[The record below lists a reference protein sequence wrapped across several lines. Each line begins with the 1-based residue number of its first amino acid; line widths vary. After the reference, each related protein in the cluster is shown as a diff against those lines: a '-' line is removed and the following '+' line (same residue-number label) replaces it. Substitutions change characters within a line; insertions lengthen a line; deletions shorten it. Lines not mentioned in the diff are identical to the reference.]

1 MSWWRFRNWP
11 LRGKMLALLLLAST
25 APVVIGAV
33 VVLHETRDRVRDQAV
48 ELLTAHADHLKS
60 SLDGFHR
67 RHKLMAGHLSLL
79 VSEPMEAAADGEASQ
94 RDSWRLAIQ
103 SLMSSN
109 NELRAAML
117 TDTRG
122 VILATT
128 QAGAEGMD
136 VSFRPY
142 VKRAL
147 QGESFV
153 SDVFISLPVGEQGP
167 LIAYSNPVRNSKGA
181 LIGTAVLFV
190 RATALWDLI
199 RSVNDRAGGG
209 SFAVLLDRY
218 GIRIAHGTRDDLMFR
233 PAGGLTPDEVAT
245 LVAEKRFD
253 RRTQELLARPARS
266 PVQFALSRA
275 PFIETDHEAVSR
287 YVAANQTWNLS
298 VARRLTEAPWTL
310 FVLVP
315 ESSVYSPVDELLLVG
330 LGSALVIALLALVLG
345 FTLSKRILAPIGEVS
360 RAAAAL
366 THGQL
371 DARVAVNTGDEVGT
385 LAGDFNKM
393 AASLETAQNDLENRV
408 KQRTV
413 ELERANDELTAQ
425 REELITQRAELQAQ
439 QRELEL
445 KNDQALRADR
455 LKSEFLANM
464 SHELR
469 TPLNSI
475 IGFSELLLDETA
487 PVLQARHR
495 EFIEDVLGSG
505 RHLLA
510 LINDILDLSK
520 IEAGQLALNRHPEP
534 PGDVLDEACQLVQP
548 SFGKKRLR
556 LERKDQARRDVLA
569 DRSKVLQVLLNLLSN
584 AGKFSPD
591 DTEVEVGCQDL
602 NSHNGAPNGG
612 PNGSPNGGQP
622 MVRFWVS
629 DRGDGIDEQLRAR
642 LFQPFVQGESPLTKR
657 HQGTGLGL
665 AICKRLVEQ
674 HGGSIGVESTPGA
687 GSTFWFTLPA
697 APGSG
702 HPAPMA
708 KGSPAS
714 AHDVPA
720 AKDGRPEVLV
730 IDDDPGVGTLLRGML
745 ERAGYRVT
753 IAERARDG
761 LNMARDRLPDA
772 LVVDLGLPDASG
784 FTVIEDLC
792 ADARTRTK
800 PIVVLTARDLS
811 EEERARLRPH
821 VEAIARKG
829 DLLRAELIGKL
840 DRVLRPDLAQPT
852 STKGRVLV
860 VDDHDLNRELVRSI
874 LERRGYEVL
883 QADDGAA
890 GVVMAHR
897 SRPDV
902 ILMDLAMPRKD
913 GFAATRELKADQST
927 KGIPIVALT
936 ALAMRGDEDRAL
948 AAGVD
953 EYLTKPIDRKRLEE
967 TVERLMTNRR
977 VVP

>member
-25 APVVIGAV
+25 APVVIGAL
-33 VVLHETRDRVRDQAV
+33 VVLRETRSRVRHQAV
-48 ELLTAHADHLKS
+48 ELLTAHADHLKAG
-60 SLDGFHR
+60 LDGFHR
-67 RHKLMAGHLSLL
+67 RYKFMAAHLGQL
-79 VSEPMEAAADGEASQ
+79 VALPVEATDNVGPPS
-94 RDSWRLAIQ
+94 RDEWRRAIQ

-109 NELRAAML
+109 PELRAAL
-117 TDTRG
+117 ITDARG
-122 VILATT
+122 VILASS
-128 QAGAEGMD
+128 QDGSEGLD
-136 VSFRPY
+136 LSFRPY

-147 QGESFV
+147 QGDSYV
-153 SDVFISLPVGEQGP
+153 SDVFVSLSGVGEQSP
-167 LIAYSNPVRNSKGA
+167 VIAYSNPVRNSQGVVV
-181 LIGTAVLFV
+181 GTTVLAV
-190 RATALWDLI
+190 RATALWALL
-199 RSVNDRAGGG
+199 RSINDRAGDG
-209 SFAVLLDRY
+209 SFGVLLDRY
-218 GIRIAHGTRDDLMFR
+218 GIRVGHGIRDDLLFR
-233 PAGGLTPDEVAT
+233 PTGQLAPEEVAT

-253 RRTQELLARPARS
+253 RRTQELLSRPARS
-266 PVQFALSRA
+266 PVQYALART
-275 PFIETDHEAVSR
+275 PFIDTEQEGVSR
-287 YVAANQTWNLS
+287 YVGGNQAWNMS
-298 VARRLTEAPWTL
+298 VARRLDEVRWTL

-315 ESSVYSPVDELLLVG
+315 ESSVYAPIDELLVKG
-330 LGSALVIALLALVLG
+330 LGSALLIAVLALVLG
-345 FTLSKRILAPIGEVS
+345 FALSRRILAPLREVS
-360 RAAAAL
+360 TAAAAL
-366 THGQL
+366 TRGQL
-371 DARVAVNTGDEVGT
+371 DARVTVATGDEVGA

-393 AASLETAQNDLENRV
+393 AAALETANRELEERV
-408 KQRTV
+408 KQRTA
-413 ELERANDELTAQ
+413 ELERANEELTAQ

-445 KNDQALRADR
+445 KNDQAQRADR

-475 IGFSELLLDETA
+475 IGFSELLLDEA
-487 PVLQARHR
+487 GSGLQPRHI

-520 IEAGQLALNRHPEP
+520 IEAGQLELNRRAELPS
-534 PGDVLDEACQLVQP
+534 DVLDEACQLVQP
-548 SFGKKRLR
+548 GFSKKRLR
-556 LERKDQARRDVLA
+556 LERQDQTRREVLA
-569 DRSKVLQVLLNLLSN
+569 DRGKLLQVLLNLLSN

-591 DTEVEVGCQDL
+591 DTVVEVGCQDYKAGQ
-602 NSHNGAPNGG
+602 NGA
-612 PNGSPNGGQP
+612 PNGGQP
-622 MVRFWVS
+622 MVRFWVR
-629 DRGDGIDEQLRAR
+629 DHGHGIDDQLQAR
-642 LFQPFVQGESPLTKR
+642 LFQAFVQGESPLTKR

-665 AICKRLVEQ
+665 AICRRLIEQ
-674 HGGSIGVESTPGA
+674 HGGSIGVDSTPGK

-697 APGSG
+697 AS
-702 HPAPMA
+702 AV
-708 KGSPAS
+708 S
-714 AHDVPA
+714 AHAAAVSNGAPA
-720 AKDGRPEVLV
+720 ASDGADTRDGRPEVLV

-761 LNMARDRLPDA
+761 MMMARDRLPDA

-784 FTVIEDLC
+784 FTLIEELS
-792 ADARTRTK
+792 ADARTRTR

-811 EEERARLRPH
+811 EDERARLRPH

-840 DRVLRPDLAQPT
+840 DRALRPELTPPK
-852 STKGRVLV
+852 STRGRVLV

-883 QADDGAA
+883 QADDGVA

-913 GFAATRELKADQST
+913 GFAATRELKSDQST

-967 TVERLMTNRR
+967 TVERLMSGRR